1 MIATPPSAAI
11 VLPPLRPRRT
21 IDGISAVLLP
31 FHPDGRPDR
40 ETWAALVERTWAA
53 GLTPAVNMDTGYANL
68 LSAQERTEFL
78 TEAGRMA
85 RGRRFVAGTYIEG
98 LDGDP
103 SSLYVR
109 EATAIQEAGG
119 TPILFPCSTIQHWD
133 RAKTV
138 SLFQKVGDAVPRF
151 LGFELGTMFVPFGR
165 IWDLDTFRAL
175 LEVPQLIGAKHSSL
189 SRELEWQRL
198 AVRDAV
204 RPEFRV
210 YTGNDLAIDL
220 IQWGSDYLLGL
231 SAFHVEAFAARD
243 RAWARGDGRFHEL
256 NDWLQYLGMI
266 AFRAPVQAYK
276 HTCAQFLRLRGIIPS
291 DAPHPRGARRPDS
304 DLPILSEI
312 SQHLEALVTES
323 IRASG
328 QSGPGD

>member
-1 MIATPPSAAI
+1 MIR
-11 VLPPLRPRRT
+11 VPPLRPLRP

-68 LSAQERTEFL
+68 LSASERAEFL
-78 TEAGRMA
+78 AEAGRMA

-98 LDGDP
+98 LTGDP
-103 SSLYVR
+103 ASLYAR
-109 EATAIQEAGG
+109 EASAIHSAGG
-119 TPILFPCSTIQHWD
+119 TPILFPCSATQHWD
-133 RAKTV
+133 RGQTV
-138 SLFQKVGDAVPRF
+138 ALFQAVGRTVPRF

-175 LEVPQLIGAKHSSL
+175 LEVPQLVGAKHSSL
-189 SRELEWQRL
+189 SRDLEWQRL
-198 AVRDAV
+198 MVRDAV

-243 RAWARGDGRFHEL
+243 RAWARGDGRFFEL

-266 AFRAPVQAYK
+266 AFRAPVPAYK
-276 HTCAQFLRLRGIIPS
+276 HTCAQFLKLRGLIPCDS
-291 DAPHPRGARRPDS
+291 PHPRGARRPES
-304 DLPILSEI
+304 DLPLLAPIAER
-312 SQHLEALVTES
+312 LEALVRETTDATPS
-323 IRASG
+323 ATA
-328 QSGPGD
+328 GDNPQEPR

>member
-1 MIATPPSAAI
+1 MIP
-11 VLPPLRPRRT
+11 VPPLRPRRP

-31 FHPDGRPDR
+31 FHADGRPDR
-40 ETWAALVERTWAA
+40 DTWATLVERTWAA

-68 LSAQERTEFL
+68 LSGPERAEFL
-78 TEAGRMA
+78 AEAGRMA
-85 RGRRFVAGTYIEG
+85 RGRRFVAGTYVEG

-103 SSLYVR
+103 AGLYMR
-109 EATAIQEAGG
+109 EAAAIGAAGG
-119 TPILFPCSTIQHWD
+119 TPILFPCSAVQHWD
-133 RAKTV
+133 RARTV
-138 SLFQKVGDAVPRF
+138 ALFRAVGNVVPRF

-189 SRELEWQRL
+189 SRDLEWQRL

-243 RAWARGDGRFHEL
+243 RAWAAGDGRFFEL

-266 AFRAPVQAYK
+266 AFRDPVPAYK
-276 HTCAQFLRLRGIIPS
+276 HTCAQFLKLRGVIPC
-291 DAPHPRGARRPDS
+291 DAPHPRGRRRPDS
-304 DLPILSEI
+304 DLTILSGI
-312 SQHLEALVTES
+312 SERLDSLVAQAEAAASVPPVGDNPS
-323 IRASG
+323 PIR
-328 QSGPGD
+328 

>member
-1 MIATPPSAAI
+1 MIP
-11 VLPPLRPRRT
+11 VPPLRPRRP

-31 FHPDGRPDR
+31 FHADGRPDR
-40 ETWAALVERTWAA
+40 ETWASLVERTWAA

-68 LSAQERTEFL
+68 LSAAERSEFL
-78 TEAGRMA
+78 GEAGRMA
-85 RGRRFVAGTYIEG
+85 RGRRFVAGTYVEG

-103 SSLYVR
+103 ASLYVR
-109 EATAIQEAGG
+109 EASAIQAAGG
-119 TPILFPCSTIQHWD
+119 TPILFPCSAIQHWD
-133 RAKTV
+133 RAGTV
-138 SLFQKVGDAVPRF
+138 ALFQAVGNAVPRF

-243 RAWARGDGRFHEL
+243 RAWAAGDGRFHEL

-266 AFRAPVQAYK
+266 AFRAPVPAYK
-276 HTCAQFLRLRGIIPS
+276 HTCAQFLKLRRIIPC
-291 DAPHPRGARRPDS
+291 DAPHPRSARRPDS
-304 DLPILSEI
+304 DLAILSEI
-312 SQHLEALVTES
+312 AQHLDTLVAGS
-323 IRASG
+323 AADAASV
-328 QSGPGD
+328 PLVGDNRSSTR